1 MMFLEGATP
10 LQIASQADVTGVL
23 GILKT
28 IASGVLDMVKEVV
41 NVILTNPLLLIP
53 FGVIMLYTV
62 IATAKRFLH

>member
-1 MMFLEGATP
+1 MMFLDAVA
-10 LQIASQADVTGVL
+10 LQIASQADVPRVL

-28 IASGVLDMVKEVV
+28 IASGVLEMVKDVV
-41 NVILTNPLLLIP
+41 NLILTNPLLLIP

>member
-1 MMFLEGATP
+1 MMFLDDTTA
-10 LQIASQADVTGVL
+10 LQIASQADVSGVL